1 MRPVT
6 KEELGFIQEIDRL
19 WAPVNPYL
27 ARHISEVHG
36 RKAGR
41 VLEIGPFCGV
51 IYSLMEQESGSTF
64 FMGGFPQGM
73 GRFLHEEGRQTGF
86 CDRINIVETDPS
98 LTAIRD
104 QSIDLL
110 IFRGA
115 LFFPSLFR
123 VDYGGVWRVLNGGGT
138 AMIGGG
144 FGRHTPSDVIRAIG
158 DRSKELNLRIGKVDT
173 TIEEV
178 RRDVA
183 AANLKANVDII
194 SEGGLWVIMKR

>member
-6 KEELGFIQEIDRL
+6 NEELRLIQEIDCL
-19 WAPVNPYL
+19 WAPVYPYL

-36 RKAGR
+36 QKTER
-41 VLEIGPFCGV
+41 VLEVGPFCGA
-51 IYSLMEQESGSTF
+51 IHSLMEQKVGNGF
-64 FMGGFPQGM
+64 FVGAFPQGM
-73 GRFLHEEGRQTGF
+73 GRFLQEEGRQKGS
-86 CDRINIVETDPS
+86 CDGINIVETDPS
-98 LTAIRD
+98 LTAIKE

-123 VDYGGVWRVLNGGGT
+123 VDYSGVWRVLNEGGT

-144 FGRHTPSDVIRAIG
+144 FGKYTPPDVIRAIG
-158 DRSKELNLRIGKVDT
+158 DRSKDLNLRIGKVDIT
-173 TIEEV
+173 TEEV
-178 RRDVA
+178 RRDFA
-183 AANLKANVDII
+183 AANLDVHADII

>member
-1 MRPVT
+1 MKPVT
-6 KEELGFIQEIDRL
+6 KEELGFILEIDRL
-19 WAPVNPYL
+19 WAPVYPYL

-98 LTAIRD
+98 LTAIKE

-123 VDYGGVWRVLNGGGT
+123 VDYSGVRRVLNGSGT